1 MKYSIPCS
9 PQTPCRQHRDCD
21 YCAALRQRYIAEL
34 CQSRYRNGVLTFAT
48 VTRLHGENIRI
59 AQRLKPG
66 YGGLWSVE
74 AGTEM
79 GGMHINLLFES
90 QHELFAHDLAETC
103 PIRDA
108 EYWAKTV
115 PAADIRNVAAY
126 INKRTGMPYRM
137 DYRGNLYGTWGTWRS
152 ARQVAQQ
159 QRVAPLLAAAGLEVE
174 MNSLGIE
181 PDSNVPSKYSTLS
194 GTDQTTLTREQ
205 YREIALRN
213 LPILRQM
220 LKS

>member
-9 PQTPCRQHRDCD
+9 PQTPCRQHRVCD

-74 AGTEM
+74 AGTKM

-90 QHELFAHDLAETC
+90 QHELFAHDLAETS

-137 DYRGNLYGTWGTWRS
+137 DYSGNLYGTWGTWRS

-159 QRVAPLLAAAGLEVE
+159 QRIAPLLAAAGLEVE
-174 MNSLGIE
+174 LKSIGLGE
-181 PDSNVPSKYSTLS
+181 PEKTQSACGALS
-194 GTDQTTLTREQ
+194 DTGQTTLTREQ

-220 LKS
+220 LEG